1 MHRFAKGLNSSVPMK
16 ELRRKANE
24 SDPEQALWK
33 RLSKKPLGEMQ
44 MVVQYV
50 SIFNQKEGR
59 QGAAKIVGEHGVNNG
74 ANLGY
79 EIAFFDAAGNELS
92 RLLVCIPY
100 KASAA
105 RSPLHA
111 LARCELTFEQPP
123 QRFRSGPAPSA
134 SRSPRTQSRRGTSPR
149 GCSSELRGDRALS
162 FFTNNLVSFQRKNL
176 SQGGRVHGAKCLWSM
191 VTSASVMWCVRSE
204 RVYDATVLRV

>member
-1 MHRFAKGLNSSVPMK
+1 M
-16 ELRRKANE
+16 
-24 SDPEQALWK
+24 
-33 RLSKKPLGEMQ
+33 
-44 MVVQYV
+44 QYV
-50 SIFNQKEGR
+50 PIFNQKEGR
-59 QGAAKIVGEHGVNNG
+59 NGAAKIVGEHAVNNG

-123 QRFRSGPAPSA
+123 PSNA
-134 SRSPRTQSRRGTSPR
+134 FAVGLRRLPCRVRGAHQEPNQGEGRRGAAAL
-149 GCSSELRGDRALS
+149 SSEGIALS
-162 FFTNNLVSFQRKNL
+162 FFTNNLVFYSNE
-176 SQGGRVHGAKCLWSM
+176 
-191 VTSASVMWCVRSE
+191 E
-204 RVYDATVLRV
+204 RERLLVLLLK